1 MMQRNSSFLSARVR
15 ARAGGQ
21 ACLWLCI
28 AWAPLFV
35 SAQSTSSPSTQSSI
49 SVTQLQQLF
58 REPPDDARIMMRW
71 WWFGPAVDKP
81 ELEHEMRTM
90 KQGGIGGFEVQPVYP
105 LALDDPQHNFKNL
118 PYLSDEFIDSLHFAS
133 DKAKELGLRM
143 DLTLGSGWP
152 YGGQQ
157 VPITE
162 AAGSLRILRV
172 KVDPPSMS
180 VALPNLVAGE
190 ELLAVFLAPSTAMQ
204 SEGEFRELTDIREGM
219 LLLPSGLAERREV
232 LFFIASRTGMQV
244 KRAAIGAEGF
254 VIDHYDKAAVNHYLQ
269 RVGDRLM
276 QAFPSDPPY
285 SIFCDSLEVYGSD
298 WTGDF
303 LQEFQRRRG
312 YDLRPHLPALLG
324 DAGAKAGEIRH
335 DWGETLTELFNER
348 FASPIHEW
356 ATRNRTKFRMQ
367 GYGIP
372 PAELSSSSFADLPEG
387 EGAQWQSLSA
397 TRWASSASHLYGVPV
412 TSSETWTWLHSP
424 VFRATPLDM
433 KAEADRHFLEGINQL
448 IGHGWPYTAENVE
461 YPGWRFYAA
470 AVFDEKNPWWMV
482 MPDITTYLQ
491 RVSYM
496 LRQGQPAND
505 VAVYLP
511 NDDAW
516 ARFRPGH
523 VNLFETLQSQIGPGI
538 VSSILQSGFN
548 LDFFDEDALRR
559 VGRIESN
566 TLALGG
572 NHYRIIVLPNAERI
586 APETYRK
593 FEQFVRAGGTL
604 IATRQVPSASPGFLA
619 SDADNAL
626 VREITQR
633 LFRGASAPARFVPD
647 ETKIGE
653 ALSHALAPDVSLS
666 PAAPDV
672 GFVHRKLP
680 EEDVYFLANTA
691 NTRQTVNATFR
702 VTGLQPEWWDPVTGN
717 VVAAL
722 VKEYTSTGTTVSLD
736 MEPYA
741 SRFLVFSRHKSTPPP
756 RESSPSIV
764 LDLSRNWRV
773 TFGKSTKT
781 EIMDQLRSWTDDEET
796 RYFSG
801 QATYEKAVTIPEAM
815 LHAGTSVHLDFG
827 EGKPLTPQPLK
838 AGMQAWLETPI
849 HEAAMVYVNGHRAG
863 SLWCPPYSLDV
874 TALLHAG
881 ENGIRIEVAN
891 LALNYMAGRRLPDYR
906 LLDLRYG
913 VRFEAQEMDKVQPMP
928 AGLFG
933 PIRLIVIT
941 GANQDAIPDPR
952 AETR

>member
-1 MMQRNSSFLSARVR
+1 MGTLFLNAQPESGPSKQSGVSIAELQR
-15 ARAGGQ
+15 
-21 ACLWLCI
+21 
-28 AWAPLFV
+28 
-35 SAQSTSSPSTQSSI
+35 
-49 SVTQLQQLF
+49 LF

-71 WWFGPAVDKP
+71 WWFGPAVNKP
-81 ELEHEMRTM
+81 ELEREMKMM

-105 LALDDPQHNFKNL
+105 LALDDPQHNFRNL
-118 PYLSDEFIDSLHFAS
+118 SYLSDEFLDSLHFVS

-152 YGGQQ
+152 YGGPQ

-162 AAGSLRILRV
+162 AAGSLRVIRV
-172 KVDPPSMS
+172 KVDSSSRS

-190 ELLAVFLAPSTAMQ
+190 ELLAAFIAPSSDRQ
-204 SEGEFRELTDIREGM
+204 SEREFRELSEVREGR
-219 LLLPSGLAERREV
+219 LLLPSGPAETDEV

-244 KRAAIGAEGF
+244 KRAAVGAEGF
-254 VIDHYDKAAVNHYLQ
+254 VLDHYDKAAVDHYLQ
-269 RVGDRLM
+269 HVGDRLM
-276 QAFPSDPPY
+276 QAFPSDRPY
-285 SIFCDSLEVYGSD
+285 AVFCDSLEVYGSD

-303 LQEFQRRRG
+303 LQQFQRRRG
-312 YDLRPHLPALLG
+312 YDLHPHLPALAG
-324 DAGAKAGEIRH
+324 DAGAKTEDIRH

-348 FASPIHEW
+348 FASTVHEW
-356 ATRNRTKFRMQ
+356 ARRNRTKFRMQ
-367 GYGIP
+367 GYGVP
-372 PAELSSSSFADLPEG
+372 PAELSSSALADLPEG

-397 TRWASSASHLYGVPV
+397 TRWASSASHIYGRPV

-448 IGHGWPYTAENVE
+448 IGHGWPYSAENVE

-470 AVFDEKNPWWMV
+470 AVFDEKNPWWIV
-482 MPDITTYLQ
+482 MPDVTAYLQ

-505 VAVYLP
+505 VALYLP

-523 VNLFETLQSQIGPGI
+523 VNLFQTLQEQIGPGI
-538 VSSILQSGFN
+538 VPGILQSGFN

-559 VGRIESN
+559 VGRIEGN

-572 NHYRIIVLPNAERI
+572 NHYRIVVLPNAQRI
-586 APETYRK
+586 SPETYRK

-604 IATRQVPSASPGFLA
+604 IATGQLPGAAPGFLA
-619 SDADNAL
+619 TEADNAQI
-626 VREITQR
+626 REITQR
-633 LFRGASAPARFVPD
+633 LFPDASAGTRFVPD
-647 ETKIGE
+647 EAKIGGP
-653 ALSHALAPDVSLS
+653 LSKALAPDVLLS
-666 PAAPDV
+666 PAAPEI

-680 EEDVYFLANTA
+680 EAEIYFLANTA
-691 NTRQTVNATFR
+691 NTRQTTDATFR
-702 VTGLQPEWWDPVTGN
+702 VTGLQPEWWDPMTGKI
-717 VVAAL
+717 VAAP
-722 VKEYTSTGTTVSLD
+722 VKERTSAGTTVPLEL
-736 MEPYA
+736 EPYA
-741 SRFLVFSRHKSTPPP
+741 SRFLVFSRRNSSAPAHGFSSSTA
-756 RESSPSIV
+756 
-764 LDLSRNWRV
+764 LDISRNWRV
-773 TFGKSTKT
+773 TFGKGART
-781 EIMDQLRSWTDDEET
+781 ETMDQLRSWTDNEDT

-801 QATYEKAVTIPEAM
+801 QASYEKTVTVPADM
-815 LHAGTSVHLDFG
+815 LHAGNSVHLDFG
-827 EGKPLTPQPLK
+827 EGHPLPPQPLK

-849 HEAAMVYVNGHRAG
+849 REVAVVYVNGNLAG

-881 ENGIRIEVAN
+881 ENAIRIDVAN

-913 VRFEAQEMDKVQPMP
+913 VRFEAQEMDKVQPVP

-933 PIRLIVIT
+933 PIRLISIADAQKR
-941 GANQDAIPDPR
+941 GAGAALPGQAR
-952 AETR
+952 